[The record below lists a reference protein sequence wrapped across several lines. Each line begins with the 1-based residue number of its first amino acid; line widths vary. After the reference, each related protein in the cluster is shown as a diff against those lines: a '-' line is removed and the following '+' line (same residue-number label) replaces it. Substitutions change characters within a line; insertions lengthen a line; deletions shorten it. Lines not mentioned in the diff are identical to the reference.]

1 MIKMADIRAVL
12 RNNYYI
18 IIIALLT
25 LCSFITLYVSR
36 EIDDNRL
43 TSWNWV
49 FQHVH
54 VQWIFLLLA
63 AGVLFSAVIA
73 RISLQSRYSAVI
85 LFVLTFLSSAVFW
98 SMPETI
104 IDTSRYFTQAKHIEL
119 YGIGSFF
126 REWGTGLHAWTD
138 MPLTSFLY
146 GLIFRFCGEN
156 RLFIQIFTTALFS
169 LTVVLTY
176 GIGREL
182 WDRDT
187 GFFGGVLLLGMPY
200 LFSQVPLMLVD
211 IPSMFF
217 LFLSIF
223 AFIKTLRSGGRVR
236 IIATAVTIVL
246 AFFVK
251 YSIWLMLS
259 VLAIVTFVSVIEHR
273 SLKPGRILYRSLIIG
288 AVSGVLIGA
297 IVFFKF
303 DVFSSQLDL
312 LMTYQKPGLKRWTE
326 SFFSTFFFQMH
337 PFITASA
344 LFSLYVAF
352 KKRDLRYLII
362 FWLVLLVFVMQIKRI
377 RYIILVFP
385 MVALMASYAL
395 QEIGRRDIKK
405 YLVACIVSTS
415 LIIGIFGFLP
425 FLRQISTVNLKHAG
439 SYLNSIKETDVA
451 VFTVLPEDPAGH
463 FDVTVPILD
472 LYTRKNIR
480 YVRDD
485 RSRGQKTEK
494 IDTSSLR
501 FTWEYEIPM
510 YYYGNAAIDRNAA
523 AVVISD
529 NAGRDLP
536 AYISEHLSGY
546 QLARVY
552 DTYEGIFRFK
562 TAVRIYR
569 RAGE

>member
-1 MIKMADIRAVL
+1 MVTMADSRAVL

-25 LCSFITLYVSR
+25 LCTFITLYVSR

-85 LFVLTFLSSAVFW
+85 LFVLAFLSSAVFW

-119 YGIGSFF
+119 YGVGSFL

-223 AFIKTLRSGGRVR
+223 VFIKTLRSGGRVR

-259 VLAIVTFVSVIEHR
+259 VLPIATFVSVIEHR

-288 AVSGVLIGA
+288 AVSGVVIGA
-297 IVFFKF
+297 IVFFKV

-312 LMTYQKPGLKRWTE
+312 LMTYQRPGLKRWTE
-326 SFFSTFFFQMH
+326 SFISTFLFQIH

-344 LFSLYVAF
+344 LSSIYIAF

-362 FWLVLLVFVMQIKRI
+362 FWLVLLVIVMQIKRI
-377 RYIILVFP
+377 RYIVLVFP

-395 QEIGRRDIKK
+395 QEISRREIKK

-485 RSRGQKTEK
+485 RRGGEQTEE
-494 IDTSSLR
+494 IGTSSLR
-501 FTWEYEIPM
+501 FTWEYEIPS
-510 YYYGNAAIDRNAA
+510 YYYGDAAVDRNAA

-529 NAGRDLP
+529 DAGRKLP
-536 AYISEHLSGY
+536 GYISEQLSGY

-569 RAGE
+569 RADE